1 MLAGSSSSHFDAT
14 CYTRWLGPLLSVYIN
29 APGPFGRR
37 KPHLITGEISSFL
50 VPVVLV
56 QSNVVHQGREIGV
69 LALGSTLVF
78 FGRFRHFVGHCV
90 SVGSGG

>member
-1 MLAGSSSSHFDAT
+1 MGNMFFFLA
-14 CYTRWLGPLLSVYIN
+14 
-29 APGPFGRR
+29 
-37 KPHLITGEISSFL
+37 
-50 VPVVLV
+50 PVVLG
-56 QSNVVHQGREIGV
+56 QANVVHQGREIGV